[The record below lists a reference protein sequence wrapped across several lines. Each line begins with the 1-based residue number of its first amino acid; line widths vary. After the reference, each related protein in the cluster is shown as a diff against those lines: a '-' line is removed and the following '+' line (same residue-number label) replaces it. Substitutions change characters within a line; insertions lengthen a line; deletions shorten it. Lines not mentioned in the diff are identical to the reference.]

1 MSLIMNDGDTGE
13 PVLSVRHYA
22 IGMDHT
28 GHFRNNSELMDT
40 AKARQPRMGR
50 GQLTIKRWESC
61 GAGEWGWGG
70 GGKGEREKRKR
81 ERRREKGRVEG
92 EVRGRRDREKEKKGD

>member
-70 GGKGEREKRKR
+70 GGKGERDKRKR